1 MSSRTGGELGPTAW
15 DVVNAMASPLRST
28 ASSSEL
34 GHEGNLIFMTVA
46 SILGRRSL
54 RSMLERRSVSS
65 LVEPGPSPEQLTQ
78 ILEVA
83 MTVPDH
89 GGLRPWRLVV
99 VSGAGRGRFG
109 DALAEAARE
118 ADAGVD
124 PAVAERIRSKAFVAP
139 TLIAIA
145 ARLESGVKIP
155 EWEQVASAS
164 CCGYAIALAAD
175 ALGFGAMW
183 KSSPFHRGTAL
194 FELLDLRP
202 NAVFL
207 GWVNLG
213 TAAEAPPIRRAADLA
228 PVVRWVSDGGP
239 GAR

>member
-1 MSSRTGGELGPTAW
+1 
-15 DVVNAMASPLRST
+15 
-28 ASSSEL
+28 
-34 GHEGNLIFMTVA
+34 MTVA

-109 DALAEAARE
+109 DALAGAARE
-118 ADAGVD
+118 ADSALD
-124 PAVAERIRSKAFVAP
+124 PAVAARIRGKAFVAP

-145 ARLESGVKIP
+145 ARVESGVKIP
-155 EWEQVASAS
+155 EWEQVVSAS

-183 KSSPFHRGTAL
+183 KSSPFHRGASL

-202 NAVFL
+202 NDVFL

-213 TAAEAPPIRRAADLA
+213 TAVETPPMRRAPDLA
-228 PVVRWVSDGGP
+228 PVVRWVTDGGP
-239 GAR
+239 DVR